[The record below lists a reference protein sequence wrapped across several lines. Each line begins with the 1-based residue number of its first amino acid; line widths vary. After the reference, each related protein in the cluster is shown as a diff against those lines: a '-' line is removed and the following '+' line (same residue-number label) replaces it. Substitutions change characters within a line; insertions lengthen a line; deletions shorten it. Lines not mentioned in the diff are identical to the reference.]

1 MSKQATQPLPPP
13 HERPTREQLLQ
24 LMRERILVLD
34 GAYGSAF
41 QNYSLSEEA
50 FRGESYADH
59 DHPLQGNHDILNL
72 TQPQI
77 VAEVIL
83 AAALLFSASRW
94 PDTGPETD

>member
-1 MSKQATQPLPPP
+1 MPKQATQPLPPL
-13 HERPTREQLLQ
+13 HERPTRERLLEIMQ
-24 LMRERILVLD
+24 HRILVLD

-59 DHPLQGNHDILNL
+59 DHPSQRNATQRNHDILNL

-77 VAEVIL
+77 VAEVHNGYL
-83 AAALLFSASRW
+83 QV
-94 PDTGPETD
+94 G

>member
-1 MSKQATQPLPPP
+1 MSKQATQPLRPP

-59 DHPLQGNHDILNL
+59 GHPLQGNHDILNL
-72 TQPQI
+72 TQPQRCLWQCI
-77 VAEVIL
+77 PKLQSVGGGI
-83 AAALLFSASRW
+83 SRRVLR
-94 PDTGPETD
+94 